1 MGVPIMRQYT
11 FQAPVAINQ
20 FALATDDVT
29 GLSVQ
34 QLNKDNAIIDFV
46 NSNQLALAGGEQ
58 YQTRLFI
65 NNLEAGP
72 TFFSTNSS
80 SASAGR
86 TVPGPLAVSVQGNSG
101 GKQLS
106 YSTAQTTLGGGVALY
121 QFIVKYANLF

>member
-11 FQAPVAINQ
+11 RAAPAAINV

-34 QLNKDNAIIDFV
+34 QLNKDNAIVDYV
-46 NSNQLALAGGEQ
+46 NAVKPAGTAQ

-72 TFFSTNSS
+72 TFFSSNSNS
-80 SASAGR
+80 GSAGR
-86 TVPGPLAVSVQGNSG
+86 TIPGPLPISVSGNAG

-106 YSTAQTTLGGGVALY
+106 YSTAQTILGGGVAAY
-121 QFIVKYANLF
+121 QFIIKYANLF

>member
-11 FQAPVAINQ
+11 RAAPAAINV

-34 QLNKDNAIIDFV
+34 QLNKDNSLVDFV
-46 NSNQLALAGGEQ
+46 NAVNPAGTAQ

-72 TFFSTNSS
+72 TFFSSNSNS
-80 SASAGR
+80 GSAGR
-86 TVPGPLAVSVQGNSG
+86 TIPGPLPISVQGNSG

-106 YSTAQTTLGGGVALY
+106 YSTAQTILGGGVAAY
-121 QFIVKYANLF
+121 QFIIKYANLF

>member
-11 FQAPVAINQ
+11 RAVPAALNT

-34 QLNKDNAIIDFV
+34 QLNKDNSIVDYV
-46 NSNQLALAGGEQ
+46 NAVQPLTTAQ
-58 YQTRLFI
+58 FQTRLFI

-72 TFFSTNSS
+72 TFFSTNSNS
-80 SASAGR
+80 NSAGR
-86 TVPGPLAVSVQGNSG
+86 TIPGPLPIPVSGNAG

-106 YSTAQTTLGGGVALY
+106 YSTAQTILGGALAQY

>member
-11 FQAPVAINQ
+11 LAAQPAINT

-46 NSNQLALAGGEQ
+46 NAINPAGTAQ
-58 YQTRLFI
+58 FQTRLFI

-72 TFFSTNSS
+72 TFFSSNSN

-86 TVPGPLAVSVQGNSG
+86 TVPGPLPISVQGNSG

-106 YSTAQTTLGGGVALY
+106 YSSAQTVLGGGLAAY
-121 QFIVKYANLF
+121 QFIIKYANLF

>member
-11 FQAPVAINQ
+11 RAAPAAINV

-34 QLNKDNAIIDFV
+34 QLNKDNAIVDYV
-46 NSNQLALAGGEQ
+46 NAVQPAGTAQ

-72 TFFSTNSS
+72 TFFSSNSNS
-80 SASAGR
+80 GSAGR
-86 TVPGPLAVSVQGNSG
+86 TIPGPLPISVSGNAG

-106 YSTAQTTLGGGVALY
+106 YSTAQTILGGGVAAY
-121 QFIVKYANLF
+121 QFIIKYANLF

>member
-11 FQAPVAINQ
+11 RAAPAAINV

-34 QLNKDNAIIDFV
+34 QLNKDNSLVDFV
-46 NSNQLALAGGEQ
+46 NAVNPAGTAQ

-72 TFFSTNSS
+72 TFFSSNSNS
-80 SASAGR
+80 GSAGR
-86 TVPGPLAVSVQGNSG
+86 TIPGPLPISVQGNSG

-106 YSTAQTTLGGGVALY
+106 YSTAHTILGGGVAAY
-121 QFIVKYANLF
+121 QFIIKYANLF

>member
-11 FQAPVAINQ
+11 RAAPAAINT

-34 QLNKDNAIIDFV
+34 QLNKDNSIVDYV
-46 NSNQLALAGGEQ
+46 NAVQPATTAQ
-58 YQTRLFI
+58 FQTRLFI

-72 TFFSTNSS
+72 TFFSSNSNPG
-80 SASAGR
+80 SAGR
-86 TVPGPLAVSVQGNSG
+86 TIPGPLPISVSGNAG

-106 YSTAQTTLGGGVALY
+106 YSTAQTILGGGLAAY

>member
-11 FQAPVAINQ
+11 FAPPLAINV

-46 NSNQLALAGGEQ
+46 NAIDPATAEQ

-72 TFFSTNSS
+72 TFFSSNSS
-80 SASAGR
+80 AASAGR
-86 TVPGPLAVSVQGNSG
+86 TVPGPLPISVSGNSG

-106 YSTAQTTLGGGVALY
+106 YSTAQTVIGGGVAGY
-121 QFIVKYANLF
+121 QFIITYANLF

>member
-11 FQAPVAINQ
+11 RALPAALNT

-34 QLNKDNAIIDFV
+34 QLNKDNAIIDYV
-46 NSNQLALAGGEQ
+46 NAVNPLTTAQF
-58 YQTRLFI
+58 QTRLFI

-72 TFFSTNSS
+72 TFFSSNSNSNSS
-80 SASAGR
+80 GR
-86 TVPGPLAVSVQGNSG
+86 SVPGPLGISVSGNSG

-106 YSTAQTTLGGGVALY
+106 YSTAQTILGGALAPY